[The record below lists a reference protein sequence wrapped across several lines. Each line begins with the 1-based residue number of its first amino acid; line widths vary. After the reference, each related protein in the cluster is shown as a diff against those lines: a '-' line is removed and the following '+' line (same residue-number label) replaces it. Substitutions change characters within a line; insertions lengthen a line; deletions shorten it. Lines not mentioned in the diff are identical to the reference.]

1 MNIAGGV
8 AAALFHRAQT
18 GKATEVDVSLLS
30 TAWWTTAPSINLNM
44 EYGIVVRSGMPKS
57 GSSPGNPA
65 GAEPERS
72 DKG

>member
-1 MNIAGGV
+1 MGDSMRGIP
-8 AAALFHRAQT
+8 
-18 GKATEVDVSLLS
+18 LLS
-30 TAWWTTAPSINLNM
+30 TAWWTAAPSINLNM
-44 EYGIVVRSGMPKS
+44 EYGIVARSGMPKS